1 MAGQHRKR
9 RLKWRVGSGEKA
21 MSLGLSRRYSTALR
35 RYLTQGRQASL
46 QPAWKLGREA
56 LAAGLG
62 TADVSEVH
70 RQAMI
75 RLGTSD
81 GVVGRAKSF
90 LVEALTP
97 IHNHGHLPRLIET
110 IRRRNGELAA
120 ANRHAK
126 QETVRRKGAETALRK
141 SEQHNNLLLKEAIHM
156 QEHLRHLSRRV
167 LSAQE
172 EERKQISRELHDEI
186 GQILTGVTVR
196 LATLKKEAAA
206 NTKGLEKKIASTQR
220 LLEKTMKIVH
230 RFARELR
237 PALLD
242 ELGLIP
248 ALHAFMKQ
256 FTKRTLIPIKFTVFA
271 AVERLNSDK
280 RTVLY
285 RVGQESLT
293 NVAKHA
299 HATRVS
305 VDIRRLGGHVRME
318 IHDDGRAFQVQRVL
332 SATRVK
338 RLGLLGMRERVEMVG
353 GVFSVDSALG
363 KGTTIRALIPMSGSR
378 QG

>member
-1 MAGQHRKR
+1 
-9 RLKWRVGSGEKA
+9 LGSGDKA
-21 MSLGLSRRYSTALR
+21 TSSRLSRRYSTALQ
-35 RYLTQGRQASL
+35 RYLTQERRASL
-46 QPAWKLGREA
+46 QAAEKLGRQA

-62 TADVSEVH
+62 TVDVARIH
-70 RQAMI
+70 GQALI
-75 RLGTSD
+75 RLGTSN
-81 GVVGRAKSF
+81 GIVMQAGRF

-97 IHNHGHLPRLIET
+97 IENNGRLFRLKAT
-110 IRRRNGELAA
+110 IRRRTGALAA
-120 ANRHAK
+120 ANRQAK
-126 QETVRRKGAETALRK
+126 QEIVRRKGVETALRK
-141 SEQHNNLLLKEAIHM
+141 SEQHNSLLLKEAIHM

-196 LATLKKEAAA
+196 LATLKKEAAV

-220 LLEKTMKIVH
+220 LLEKTMEIVH

-237 PALLD
+237 PPLLD

-248 ALHAFMKQ
+248 ALHAFMRQ
-256 FTKRTLIPIKFTVFA
+256 FTKRTHIPIEFTAFA

-280 RTVLY
+280 RIVLY

-299 HATRVS
+299 HATRVNVS
-305 VDIRRLGGHVRME
+305 IRRLGGLVRME
-318 IHDDGRAFQVQRVL
+318 IHDDGKSFQAQRVL
-332 SATRVK
+332 SATRVA

-353 GVFSVDSALG
+353 GGFSVESAPG
-363 KGTTIRALIPMSGSR
+363 RGTTIRVQIPMSDSR
-378 QG
+378 RG

>member
-1 MAGQHRKR
+1 MP
-9 RLKWRVGSGEKA
+9 
-21 MSLGLSRRYSTALR
+21 LGLSRRYSTALR
-35 RYLTQGRQASL
+35 RYLRQGRRASL
-46 QPAWKLGREA
+46 RPAWKLGREA

-62 TADVSEVH
+62 TVDVSEIH

-81 GVVGRAKSF
+81 GVVGRAKVF

-97 IHNHGHLPRLIET
+97 IHNHGHLPRLIAT
-110 IRRRNGELAA
+110 IRRRNWELAA

-126 QETVRRKGAETALRK
+126 QETVRRKGVETALRK
-141 SEQHNNLLLKEAIHM
+141 SEQHNSLLLKEAIHM
-156 QEHLRHLSRRV
+156 QDHLRHLSRRV

-196 LATLKKEAAA
+196 LATLRKEAAA

-220 LLEKTMKIVH
+220 LLERTMKIVH

-248 ALHAFMKQ
+248 ALHAFMRQ
-256 FTKRTLIPIKFTVFA
+256 FTKRTLIPIKFTAFA

-305 VDIRRLGGHVRME
+305 VDIRRLGRHVRME

-353 GVFSVDSALG
+353 GVFSVDSTLG
-363 KGTTIRALIPMSGSR
+363 KGTTIRALIPMSGNR